1 VRGPSINENVMRAR
15 RRQRTD
21 KTVARLAA
29 APLFF
34 VRNNVSR
41 RRNARGMV
49 VAEMSAAV
57 MTTSR

>member
-15 RRQRTD
+15 RRQRT
-21 KTVARLAA
+21 KRSPARLAV

-34 VRNNVSR
+34 VRSNVSR